1 MSGVLRD
8 AFPIEYLLVDG
19 LLRKFPSVIHE
30 ASYLLLLNE
39 RNAPIVIDG
48 DVNNTISRKRKVDDD
63 LIVLDDNVIVLDDD
77 VIVLDD
83 DVIVEDADDCVIVTK
98 EKESEEDGFAVEAED
113 AEQEVEGSM
122 TAMERN
128 DLRKS
133 LDRSFNP

>member
-1 MSGVLRD
+1 M
-8 AFPIEYLLVDG
+8 
-19 LLRKFPSVIHE
+19 
-30 ASYLLLLNE
+30 LN
-39 RNAPIVIDG
+39 N
-48 DVNNTISRKRKVDDD
+48 
-63 LIVLDDNVIVLDDD
+63 
-77 VIVLDD
+77 
-83 DVIVEDADDCVIVTK
+83 DVIVENADDCVIVTK